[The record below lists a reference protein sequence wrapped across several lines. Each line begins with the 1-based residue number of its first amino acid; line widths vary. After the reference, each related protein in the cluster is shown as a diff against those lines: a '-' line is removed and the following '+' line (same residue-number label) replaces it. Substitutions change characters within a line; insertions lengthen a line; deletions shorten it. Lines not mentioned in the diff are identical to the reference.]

1 MDESLEKALEFANF
15 TATLNTQKKILHE
28 RYKDD
33 LVLYHQGGRFTV
45 SKEFFSFVSNLTLL
59 NIPQTVITDDND
71 TPILVEDVNN
81 FMDLV
86 KQQYATAITP
96 YLTEYH
102 MLTTQQWVDAYVDEW
117 RSIMFC

>member
-15 TATLNTQKKILHE
+15 TATLNNQKKILHE
-28 RYKDD
+28 KYKDD

-86 KQQYATAITP
+86 KQQYATATNR
-96 YLTEYH
+96 YLNEYKK
-102 MLTTQQWVDAYVDEW
+102 LTTKRSVEGLVDE
-117 RSIMFC
+117 